1 MILNAYA
8 VLDGFLSLLR
18 LGLGLL
24 VIWLGFLAYRV
35 WSRHASA
42 PEERTALEDR
52 SYLLFQLAGLLL
64 ALNVASWPILYLL
77 LQSYVPEWPGVM
89 CVYGVTQIGCDSV
102 GVSRFLP
109 PLLKTLRATKP
120 ALVFASGAWFVLYL
134 VNRRTRTAPLTGRVL
149 LVLLG
154 SGFLAAGDAAVEV
167 AYLVIPKKEE
177 VRSAGCCTE
186 AFDGESR
193 IGRYLPRN
201 LIGDDEAPRLY
212 EAYYAVNAGMVAALG
227 MCGWQRH
234 WRVAKGWLAFLLL
247 GALVSVAV
255 SAVFLVEAAAPRLLH
270 LPYHHCPYDLIPK
283 APESLAAVAL
293 FLGGSFSVGWAC
305 VAGWFGNDLETRMI
319 LPGTIRHLLHL
330 GLLGYLGSVVM
341 MTLELALA

>member
-8 VLDGFLSLLR
+8 VLDGFLCLLR
-18 LGLGLL
+18 FGLGLL

-35 WSRHASA
+35 WSRHACA
-42 PEERTALEDR
+42 PEERTALENR

-64 ALNVASWPILYLL
+64 VLNVVSWPILYLL

-109 PLLKTLRATKP
+109 PLLKTLQATKP

-149 LVLLG
+149 LALLA
-154 SGFLAAGDAAVEV
+154 SGLLAAGDAAVEV

-186 AFDGESR
+186 AFDGEYR
-193 IGRYLPRN
+193 IGRYHPGN
-201 LIGDDEAPRLY
+201 LAGDDDAHWLY
-212 EAYYAVNAGMVAALG
+212 IAYYAVNVGMVAALG
-227 MCGWQRH
+227 LCGWRRH
-234 WRVAKGWLAFLLL
+234 RRVANGWLAFLLF
-247 GALVSVAV
+247 GAVVSVAV

-283 APESLAAVAL
+283 APDSLAAIAL

-305 VAGWFGNDLETRMI
+305 VAGWFGNDPETRRIM
-319 LPGTIRHLLHL
+319 PRTVRRLLLL
-330 GLLGYLGSVVM
+330 GLLGYLGSMAM